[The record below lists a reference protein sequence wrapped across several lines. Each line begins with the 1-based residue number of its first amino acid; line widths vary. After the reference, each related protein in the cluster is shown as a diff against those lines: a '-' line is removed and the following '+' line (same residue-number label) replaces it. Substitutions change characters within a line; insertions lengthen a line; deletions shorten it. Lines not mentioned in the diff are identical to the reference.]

1 MRQYIVNL
9 TSNLI
14 GKNNYDALAQNI
26 GLTDKFIEHVKN
38 DLDAKDVR
46 KMSPET
52 LGRVMCSLEVGDVMA
67 SKEQLC
73 RGVHFAGDCE
83 EMLRELLSLCLAYAI
98 RDRLDY
104 EHPTG
109 VQLWEGRLPKLQSSY
124 RSVIDG
130 TVGGTIRRIVT
141 KHLDRK
147 PFSVDEVCREVCQ
160 ELNSRE
166 PNSEHSVSPDDIRD
180 NVASAIL
187 EIQKKR
193 GVLSA

>member
-9 TSNLI
+9 TGNLI
-14 GKNNYDALAQNI
+14 GKNNYDALAQKI
-26 GLTDKFIEHVKN
+26 GLTDKFIEHVKS
-38 DLDAKDVR
+38 DLEAKDVR

-67 SKEQLC
+67 TKEQLC
-73 RGVHFAGDCE
+73 RSVHFAGDCE

-104 EHPTG
+104 DHPTG
-109 VQLWEGRLPKLQSSY
+109 VQLWEGRLPKLQSSS
-124 RSVIDG
+124 REVINK

-147 PFSVDEVCREVCQ
+147 PFNIDEVCREVCR
-160 ELNSRE
+160 ELNRGE
-166 PNSEHSVSPDDIRD
+166 PNSEHSVTPDNIRD

-193 GVLSA
+193 GVIQS